1 MTTQK
6 NGTTIPT
13 NGKKVETTLTV
24 VPLKP
29 EPAKNQTEAP
39 PLEDRILRINQLFE
53 LQTKYNRLQKSQN
66 KLNEFKMKKGEENI
80 ILSIEDKNT
89 REEFTTSNHK
99 LISSVLECVRVT
111 VQEKKKSL
119 EPLLKW

>member
-6 NGTTIPT
+6 NGVTIPT
-13 NGKKVETTLTV
+13 NGKKVETALTV
-24 VPLKP
+24 VPKVDP
-29 EPAKNQTEAP
+29 VIKTAGDAP

-53 LQTKYNRLQKSQN
+53 LQSRYNRLQNSQT

-80 ILSIEDKNT
+80 SITIRDSHS
-89 REEFTTSNHK
+89 REEFETKNPE
-99 LISSVLECVRVT
+99 LINSVLECVRVT
-111 VQEKKKSL
+111 VQEKKKAI